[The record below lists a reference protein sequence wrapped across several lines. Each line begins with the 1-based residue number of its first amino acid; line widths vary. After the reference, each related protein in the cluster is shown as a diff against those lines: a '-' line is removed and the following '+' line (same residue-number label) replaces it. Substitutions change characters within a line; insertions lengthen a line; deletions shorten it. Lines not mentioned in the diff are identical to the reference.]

1 MQVKTAPIEIVGNS
15 NTVRHNLT
23 IDPKDVGTVIKA
35 LVTGIYTNPLRTIL
49 IEYVQNAL
57 DAHRAAEEYK
67 NIKITLPSHDNPNY
81 IVEDWGVGLTDQEIY
96 GLLSKIC
103 ASNKPQTS
111 TQGDLA

>member
-15 NTVRHNLT
+15 NTIRHNLT

-57 DAHRAAEEYK
+57 DAHRAAEETK
-67 NIKITLPSHDNPNY
+67 NVKITLIP
-81 IVEDWGVGLTDQEIY
+81 
-96 GLLSKIC
+96 
-103 ASNKPQTS
+103 
-111 TQGDLA
+111 